1 MWKRCLALIACCVTI
16 CSLAACGQNKPAP
29 KKLNVV
35 ISQETRDQLT
45 QIAQDFETQSRT
57 WGVNPTISDQIVDM
71 DSVSALN
78 TVRTSETLTK
88 PVVLDSITLTDNAGS
103 NAPSPYCNNDPESV
117 GCQTQPTMLDYWRQ
131 QHWSMGAAVDTH
143 SIRVTV
149 NQPTIATVS
158 GTVTIILWS
167 DTTGVKTVYDHWGFT
182 PVKASVPFRDKL
194 TIIGGRVVKRQSLT
208 ATPWIADP
216 WLSVWDTNP
225 AEQVFTDRQQPSY
238 ALPAPVPSLGL
249 QHDPT
254 VAIVTNSQVSDGLG
268 WDKVIPLPEES
279 TLLNDHPSS
288 GQQFNAPDGWYPGW
302 SGD

>member
-16 CSLAACGQNKPAP
+16 CSLAACGQSKPAP

-45 QIAQDFETQSRT
+45 QIAQDFETQSRS

-78 TVRTSETLTK
+78 TVRTPETLTK
-88 PVVLDSITLTDNAGS
+88 PTVLDSITLTDNAGP
-103 NAPSPYCNNDPESV
+103 NVPSPYCNSDPESV

-131 QHWSMGAAVDTH
+131 QHWTIGAAVQADTM
-143 SIRVTV
+143 RVTV

-158 GTVTIILWS
+158 GQVRVILWS
-167 DTTGVKTVYDHWGFT
+167 DTTGVKALYGRWGFT
-182 PVKASVPFRDKL
+182 PRIATAPFQDKL
-194 TIIGGRVVKRQSLT
+194 TIISGRVTSRQNLT
-208 ATPWIADP
+208 PTPWIADP
-216 WLSVWDTNP
+216 WGMAWDLNP
-225 AEQVFTDRQQPSY
+225 AEQVWDATTQPSY
-238 ALPAPVPSLGL
+238 ALPAPVPNLGL

-254 VAIVTNSQVSDGLG
+254 IAIVTNSQVSDGLG
-268 WDKVIPLPEES
+268 WDKVIPPHEES
-279 TLLNDHPSS
+279 TPLNDHPSS

-302 SGD
+302 TGD